1 MDQKITINA
10 SEYAIGFAP
19 QVLAT
24 DGVGSCVA
32 ICLYN
37 ANKKAGALLHIM
49 LPTSTGD
56 GLNPLR
62 FADTALRYI
71 LDKLEAIK
79 LSKSDFCAKLVG
91 GAHMFKSAGPMM
103 DLGKENLYHVG
114 RILQENNI
122 KIVASDVGGH
132 IGRSLEFDLNTGLVK
147 ITTLKVE

>member
-1 MDQKITINA
+1 
-10 SEYAIGFAP
+10 
-19 QVLAT
+19 
-24 DGVGSCVA
+24 
-32 ICLYN
+32 
-37 ANKKAGALLHIM
+37 M

-71 LDKLEAIK
+71 LDKLEAMK